1 MHTSFLK
8 TLKTVHN
15 ILPRGKNV
23 ASLVAG
29 RPKRKLNE
37 IVNHWANNKQT
48 ELNWTELNPNS

>member
-48 ELNWTELNPNS
+48 ELNWTELK